1 MKNTPSEKVKRSP
14 EYLLWAQGNDN
25 SEQKERLRRNLRTAR
40 ERALTPRQ
48 RQILSMRFEQ
58 QMSAVEIAR
67 ALSLNRSTVS
77 RTLQRACRRLHEVL
91 QYSM

>member
-1 MKNTPSEKVKRSP
+1 MEF
-14 EYLLWAQGNDN
+14 LLWSQGNDN

-48 RQILSMRFEQ
+48 RQLLSMYYEQ
-58 QMSAVEIAR
+58 QMSAAEIAR

-77 RTLQRACRRLHEVL
+77 RTLSRACRRLHEVL
-91 QYSM
+91 QYSL